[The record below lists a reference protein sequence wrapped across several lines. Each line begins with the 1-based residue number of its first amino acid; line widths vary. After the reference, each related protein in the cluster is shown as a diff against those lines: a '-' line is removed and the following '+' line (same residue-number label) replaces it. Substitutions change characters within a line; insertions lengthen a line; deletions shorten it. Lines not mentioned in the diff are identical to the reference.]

1 MARLLLL
8 YILNNG
14 RLDQLILKMEVVK
27 QKIEKKLVNYLKY
40 RPKSPERKLGNL
52 NLPYNSD
59 FSTMQTL
66 NDVSSFNF
74 GIN

>member
-40 RPKSPERKLGNL
+40 RPKSSEIKLGNW
-52 NLPYNSD
+52 
-59 FSTMQTL
+59 
-66 NDVSSFNF
+66 
-74 GIN
+74 I

>member
-8 YILNNG
+8 YILING

-40 RPKSPERKLGNL
+40 RPKSSEIKLVTWIYL
-52 NLPYNSD
+52 NSD
-59 FSTMQTL
+59 VFYYARHQ
-66 NDVSSFNF
+66 
-74 GIN
+74 